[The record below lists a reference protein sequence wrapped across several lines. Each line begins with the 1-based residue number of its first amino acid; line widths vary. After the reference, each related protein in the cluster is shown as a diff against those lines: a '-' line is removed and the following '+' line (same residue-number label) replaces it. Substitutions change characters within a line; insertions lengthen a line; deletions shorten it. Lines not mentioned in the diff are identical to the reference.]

1 MQDLADH
8 HVEQPVAAANF
19 LLDSFSEED
28 KSKMKVALADKRTL
42 DSLVKAAAEQAA
54 AAQGGHKKTEAEVT
68 GDRWA
73 VSEAV
78 EKHCTAGTSVLP
90 VYLLP
95 LAV

>member
-54 AAQGGHKKTEAEVT
+54 HLRHLLAAGPTEENVAPEPA
-68 GDRWA
+68 RRPP
-73 VSEAV
+73 
-78 EKHCTAGTSVLP
+78 SVRARLRNGRF
-90 VYLLP
+90 V
-95 LAV
+95 